1 MSGHSKWHNIKI
13 KKGKVDQQRG
23 KLFSKLARE
32 IIIAAKEAGGDPGA
46 NMRLRTAIDRARD
59 ASMPNDNIQRAIA
72 RGTGGAEGESYE
84 EITYEGM
91 GPGGVAVMV
100 QVQTDNRNRTA
111 SEIRNIFTKA
121 GGSMGASVAWMF
133 EKKGLI
139 TVSRDAAPEDE
150 VFAKAVE
157 AGAEDLVTTSDEY
170 EITTAPEEFAKVRR
184 ALEDAG
190 YKLASAEITMVP
202 KSTVPL
208 TGKEAQQALRFMETL
223 EDHDD
228 VQHVYANFD
237 IPDEVLQQV
246 G

>member
-13 KKGKVDQQRG
+13 KKSKVDQQRG

-32 IIIAAKEAGGDPGA
+32 IIIAAKEGGGDPGG
-46 NMRLRTAIDRARD
+46 NMRLRTAVDRARE

-72 RGTGGAEGESYE
+72 RGAGGAEGASYE

-91 GPGGVAVMV
+91 APAGVAVMV
-100 QVQTDNRNRTA
+100 LVQTDNRNRTA
-111 SEIRNIFTKA
+111 SEIRNLFTKA
-121 GGSMGASVAWMF
+121 GGSLGASVAWMF
-133 EKKGLI
+133 DKKGLI
-139 TVSRDAAPEDE
+139 TIPRSAAGEDE
-150 VFAKAVE
+150 IFAKAAD
-157 AGAEDLVTTSDEY
+157 AGADDIKTTSDEY
-170 EITTAPEEFAKVRR
+170 EITTAPEAFARVRH
-184 ALEDAG
+184 ALEAAG
-190 YKLASAEITMVP
+190 YKPASAEITMMP

-208 TGKEAQQALRFMETL
+208 TGKEAQQVLRFMETL

>member
-13 KKGKVDQQRG
+13 KKSKVDQQRG
-23 KLFSKLARE
+23 KIFSKLARE
-32 IIIAAKEAGGDPGA
+32 IIIAAKEGGGDPA
-46 NMRLRTAIDRARD
+46 NNARLRSAIERARE
-59 ASMPNDNIQRAIA
+59 ASMPNDNIQRAVA
-72 RGTGGAEGESYE
+72 RGAGGGEGAAFE

-91 GPGGVAVMV
+91 GPAGVALLI
-100 QVQTDNRNRTA
+100 QVATDNRNRTA
-111 SEIRNIFTKA
+111 SEIRNILTKS

-133 EKKGLI
+133 DKKGLI
-139 TVSRDAAPEDE
+139 MLSRSVASEDE
-150 VFAKAVE
+150 VLTRAID
-157 AGAEDLVTTSDEY
+157 AEDMRTAGDEY
-170 EITTAPEEFAKVRR
+170 EITTAPEDFVKVRR
-184 ALEDAG
+184 AVEEAG
-190 YKLASAEITMVP
+190 WTPVSAEITMVP

-208 TGKEAQQALRFMETL
+208 HGKEAQQVLRLMEAL